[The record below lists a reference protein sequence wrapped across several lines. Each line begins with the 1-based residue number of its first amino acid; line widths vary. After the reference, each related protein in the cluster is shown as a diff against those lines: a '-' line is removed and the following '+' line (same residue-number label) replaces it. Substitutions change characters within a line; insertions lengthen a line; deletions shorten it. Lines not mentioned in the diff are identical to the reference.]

1 MEHAM
6 TTANTISQDTLD
18 IVKSIFEEMLQER
31 FSPEDITFT
40 EIKVET
46 KTSSYTGED
55 YIDVRAFYTGN
66 HDVLGSKWRVT
77 LPRLIADEMENRGL
91 VVDKVPHTR
100 FTNQEEWDEIKD
112 WNYWDEID

>member
-1 MEHAM
+1 M

-18 IVKSIFEEMLQER
+18 TVKSIVEDMLQER
-31 FSPEDITFT
+31 SSLDKITFT

-46 KTSSYTGED
+46 KTSGYTGED
-55 YIDVRAFYTGN
+55 YIYIRMFYS
-66 HDVLGSKWRVT
+66 GSYKDIDTKWGIT

-91 VVDKVPHTR
+91 VMDKVLHTR
-100 FTNQEEWDEIKD
+100 FTNQEAWDEIKD

>member
-1 MEHAM
+1 M

-18 IVKSIFEEMLQER
+18 IVKSIVEEMLEGR

-46 KTSSYTGED
+46 KTSGYTGED
-55 YIDVRAFYTGN
+55 NIDVRMFYTGSYKAI
-66 HDVLGSKWRVT
+66 DTKWTIT
-77 LPRLIADEMENRGL
+77 LPRIIADEMKNRGL
-91 VVDKVPHTR
+91 VVDRVPHTS
-100 FTNQEEWDEIKD
+100 FINQEEWDEIKD

>member
-1 MEHAM
+1 M

-18 IVKSIFEEMLQER
+18 IVKSIVEEMLEGR

-46 KTSSYTGED
+46 KTSGYTGED
-55 YIDVRAFYTGN
+55 NIDIRIFYTGN
-66 HDVLGSKWRVT
+66 HDVLDPKWTVT
-77 LPRLIADEMENRGL
+77 MPLLIADEMENRGL
-91 VVDKVPHTR
+91 VVEKVPYKS
-100 FTNQEEWDEIKD
+100 FINQEEWDEIKD